1 MTDHV
6 LKGDRERCL
15 DSGMNYYIISK
26 PVKIEEMRIASERSA
41 RG

>member
-26 PVKIEEMRIASERSA
+26 LVKIEEMRMAFERPV